1 MQNNFDKEAALKRLQ
16 QIMEGSPYQTKTEF
30 SQALGVSPQVLGN
43 VQNRRN
49 TGRGIPKS
57 ILTGLS
63 RLGYNT
69 QWLLYGV
76 GSQRANQ
83 TIEQEELQI
92 LREEVRLLSKLTLL
106 RQQEKTLGIAQS
118 ERPDSSDPEAKV
130 GAT

>member
-16 QIMEGSPYQTKTEF
+16 QIMEGSPYHTKTEF

-43 VQNRRN
+43 VQNRKN

-76 GSQRANQ
+76 GSQRANLS
-83 TIEQEELQI
+83 IEQEELLN
-92 LREEVRLLSKLTLL
+92 LREENKLLKKLLL
-106 RQQEKTLGIAQS
+106 LKEQKKSLGIAES
-118 ERPDSSDPEAKV
+118 ERSDSADPEV
-130 GAT
+130 GAM

>member
-16 QIMEGSPYQTKTEF
+16 QIMEGSPYHTKTEF

-43 VQNRRN
+43 VQNRKN

-76 GSQRANQ
+76 GSQRANLS
-83 TIEQEELQI
+83 IEQEELQN
-92 LREEVRLLSKLTLL
+92 LREENKLLKKLLLL
-106 RQQEKTLGIAQS
+106 REQKKSLGIAES
-118 ERPDSSDPEAKV
+118 ERSDSSDPEV
-130 GAT
+130 GAM